1 MLDARHGITSSRPD
15 EPLAPKPGR
24 AEIYTGYSLS
34 SPMLLLSQN
43 MLTTINLSIGF
54 DFNFSVANNCLDST
68 IQNIPAWKAAQ
79 WKRSPQMRKCRG
91 RSKVWVLK
99 SSPRTDAI
107 PVQATK
113 NMTQGRK
120 KRQLIDGGSQG
131 GGIAP
136 SAILGGGKP
145 LQIYAGVMCRT
156 RFQGT
161 GQPKAVSLF
170 RTENM
175 YKGPTLQKSL
185 CHIY

>member
-1 MLDARHGITSSRPD
+1 MLGQHYSKYSS
-15 EPLAPKPGR
+15 
-24 AEIYTGYSLS
+24 
-34 SPMLLLSQN
+34 
-43 MLTTINLSIGF
+43 
-54 DFNFSVANNCLDST
+54 
-68 IQNIPAWKAAQ
+68 AWKAAQ

-113 NMTQGRK
+113 SMTQGRK

-136 SAILGGGKP
+136 SPILGTGKP

-161 GQPKAVSLF
+161 KNTYKCMKKPEVQKQSITSRFYPGFGEIYRTSKAVFKKYRILS
-170 RTENM
+170 N
-175 YKGPTLQKSL
+175 
-185 CHIY
+185 